1 MIALIMVMFL
11 GLFMAIFGLYLI
23 KDKWL
28 STIGVILFI
37 LGAVIFILSFVDLIF
52 DCLTPSGIN
61 FKDMTKEEL
70 EAKVTTIVR

>member
-28 STIGVILFI
+28 ATIGVILFI
-37 LGAVIFILSFVDLIF
+37 LGVVIFILSFVNLIY
-52 DCLTPSGIN
+52 L
-61 FKDMTKEEL
+61 
-70 EAKVTTIVR
+70 IV

>member
-1 MIALIMVMFL
+1 MFL

-37 LGAVIFILSFVDLIF
+37 LGAVIFMLSFVDLIF
-52 DCLTPSGIN
+52 DCLTPSGIRSKAYEYKQLFTN
-61 FKDMTKEEL
+61 RKW
-70 EAKVTTIVR
+70 I